1 MPLFFPLSWQRDL
14 SQPFLSCPYERQ
26 FSKYQREEIKSS
38 FSQSLSLPSL
48 FLQVYFLFLPLLKML
63 STARKVLLI
72 CSVDKWILS
81 TFIGKTVIGNFYPVM
96 REPPLQSAV
105 SNPFSTKCQMVTS
118 CPILP
123 ADPPTSKCVPRVMST
138 LPTSAPQAL
147 STLGLP
153 LAVCTRP
160 HCLPSVHPMA
170 CPLSHPGAFTQAI
183 SSNFS
188 LG

>member
-14 SQPFLSCPYERQ
+14 SQPFLSCLHGCQ

-81 TFIGKTVIGNFYPVM
+81 TFICKTVIGNFYPMM

-123 ADPPTSKCVPRVMST
+123 ADPPSKCVLRVMSK
-138 LPTSAPQAL
+138 LPTLAPQAL

-160 HCLPSVHPMA
+160 HWLPSVHPMD

-183 SSNFS
+183 SSKFS